1 MEIST
6 FRQQGVKTHIDELSS
21 KIGGCSYSFDRFKK
35 KSTRN
40 PWFFSGEI
48 WRKGQCARKYQ
59 LPMMVENGHSHA
71 LRIRKAAASVDPLRS
86 NGWKNHVPWTA
97 MD

>member
-1 MEIST
+1 MGIST
-6 FRQQGVKTHIDELSS
+6 FRQRGVKTHIDELSS

-59 LPMMVENGHSHA
+59 LPM
-71 LRIRKAAASVDPLRS
+71 
-86 NGWKNHVPWTA
+86 GWWR
-97 MD
+97 MDIVTLLGFERLLLVLIP